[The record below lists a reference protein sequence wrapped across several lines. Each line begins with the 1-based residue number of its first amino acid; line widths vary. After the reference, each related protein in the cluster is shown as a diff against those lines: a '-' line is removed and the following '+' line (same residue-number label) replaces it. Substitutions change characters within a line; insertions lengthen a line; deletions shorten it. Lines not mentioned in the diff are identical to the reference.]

1 MKKRPEQNTNERNL
15 KRQVALYHDVVIN
28 KSVTEQYKGIVWF
41 KESLTSGRDVKWNDS
56 VK

>member
-28 KSVTEQYKGIVWF
+28 KSVTEQYKGIV
-41 KESLTSGRDVKWNDS
+41 
-56 VK
+56 